1 MAVKQGPLSD
11 VNSSLM
17 ASVAVTAT
25 RGSYTVDESEAVGDV
40 ILLRKIPEGAEFVA
54 LWSSKGGAIDGDVV
68 LARADGTVL
77 TTLASGLGSTSA
89 VSGTATEECY
99 LGVKV
104 TVAPA
109 LGDAGQVVSVTAL
122 YQFGEP

>member
-1 MAVKQGPLSD
+1 MAVKQGPLYD

-25 RGSYTVDESEAVGDV
+25 RGSYTVAASEVVGDV
-40 ILLRKIPEGAEFVA
+40 ILLRKIPEGSEFVA
-54 LWSSKGGAIDGDVV
+54 VWSSKGGAIDGDIV
-68 LARADGTVL
+68 LARSDGTVL
-77 TTLASGLGSTSA
+77 ATLASGLGGSAA
-89 VSGTATEECY
+89 VSGRATEECY

-104 TVAPA
+104 TTAPA
-109 LGDAGQVVSVTAL
+109 LGDAGQTVSVTAL